1 MSALGMSES
10 SEVRVVNEST
20 GGEKGQKL
28 ERFDLIPARPM
39 EAVARHYGIGARK
52 YDDDNWRRGY
62 NWRLS
67 LGALERHLYRI
78 KQGEDI
84 DEETGSPHAA
94 AIVFHAL
101 ALLEFAETHPELDDR
116 WKTQPDA

>member
-1 MSALGMSES
+1 MTES
-10 SEVRVVNEST
+10 TEVRITNEAT
-20 GGEKGQKL
+20 GGQKGQKL
-28 ERFDLIPARPM
+28 ERFDLIPAGPM
-39 EAVARHYGIGARK
+39 EAVARHYGIGAQK
-52 YDDDNWRRGY
+52 YDDDNWRKGY

-67 LGALERHLYRI
+67 LGALERHLYRV
-78 KQGEDI
+78 KAGEDI

-116 WKTQPDA
+116 WKSDPQG